1 MIRDQSKLWQS
12 HIRMETNGT
21 KNRIGEFTIAFLVV
35 VAMAYFSFTAIQGEY
50 GLLRLFQ
57 VQDQRD
63 FLQRELASLQLE
75 RADAQNRSKRL
86 SDQYLDLDLLD
97 EQARKILGMARG
109 DEIIFR

>member
-1 MIRDQSKLWQS
+1 
-12 HIRMETNGT
+12 METIAP

-35 VAMAYFSFTAIQGEY
+35 VALGYFSFTAIQGEY

-63 FLQRELASLQLE
+63 FLQRELAELQVE
-75 RADAQNRSKRL
+75 RADAANRAKRL

-97 EQARKILGMARG
+97 EQARRILGMARG
-109 DEIIFR
+109 DEVIFR